1 MLSRAGPRAAPPRR
15 ANREET
21 GQRIEFPFL
30 CEECSVGLPPVAR
43 QKPGHHPIAAAA
55 VPDEDAAGLQYPR
68 KLPDDTGV
76 VGRVRKEPEGREQV
90 HYRIET
96 SGPAR
101 GHFAHVA
108 ARVSERSTSSTS
120 PRHCQQLLRVVQ
132 SIDVEAILGQQV
144 CVTTLT
150 ARNIENARA
159 GRQTKQVDEP
169 SYLLSIALGREERP
183 VLLEIV
189 GVESGLP
196 PLELSAQ
203 KNTGSR

>member
-1 MLSRAGPRAAPPRR
+1 M
-15 ANREET
+15 
-21 GQRIEFPFL
+21 
-30 CEECSVGLPPVAR
+30 
-43 QKPGHHPIAAAA
+43 
-55 VPDEDAAGLQYPR
+55 
-68 KLPDDTGV
+68 
-76 VGRVRKEPEGREQV
+76 
-90 HYRIET
+90 
-96 SGPAR
+96 
-101 GHFAHVA
+101 
-108 ARVSERSTSSTS
+108 
-120 PRHCQQLLRVVQ
+120 
-132 SIDVEAILGQQV
+132 